1 MQGNP
6 TLRTL
11 KGAVIAIECKSCR
24 MYGELDR
31 KDVVKR
37 YRASITLSRL
47 RRCLVGACEKM
58 CAEGGD
64 KCQAR
69 VTASTK

>member
-1 MQGNP
+1 
-6 TLRTL
+6 
-11 KGAVIAIECKSCR
+11 

-47 RRCLVGACEKM
+47 RRCLVGACDKM
-58 CAEGGD
+58 CAEDGD

-69 VTASTK
+69 VMALVK

>member
-1 MQGNP
+1 
-6 TLRTL
+6 
-11 KGAVIAIECKSCR
+11 

>member
-1 MQGNP
+1 MQRNP

-11 KGAVIAIECKSCR
+11 KGDVVAVECKCCR
-24 MYGELDR
+24 MYGELNR

-47 RRCLVGACEKM
+47 RRCLVGACDKM
-58 CAEGGD
+58 CAEDGD

-69 VTASTK
+69 VMALVK